1 MQKKALQPS
10 GTVGAKALRQ
20 VHAWCVKQQQR
31 DWCGWNGMNEGWEV
45 VEGDNAKEVTEPD
58 HIGPLNSKA
67 FEFYFEMENF
77 RKIFAKVVI

>member
-1 MQKKALQPS
+1 
-10 GTVGAKALRQ
+10 
-20 VHAWCVKQQQR
+20 
-31 DWCGWNGMNEGWEV
+31 MNEGWEV